1 MIVWSPAAIL
11 NLDVNG
17 ASVQLPPDLYQ
28 WKPST
33 LGQVNIIPERFFKK
47 KQDRTVCY
55 EG

>member
-28 WKPST
+28 WRPST
-33 LGQVNIIPERFFKK
+33 LGEVNIIPERLKKK
-47 KQDRTVCY
+47 KQDRPVCY